1 MLVDV
6 HKLNLN
12 RLNRWLNQ
20 RHLHALQQAY
30 QGAKEIKA
38 LEEHY
43 FAGGKIAY
51 TPQQKSKTVVDY
63 VKSLRDRQLTK
74 IRLNLL
80 QFRLGAFLLDHQSL
94 REMVGS
100 DTLDANELDANELL
114 DQVHTPSSVLEPDI
128 LEKLNFIES
137 VVGKYRDR
145 DFDDHRDFNDLT
157 SNNLNSELS
166 TTQTL
171 QHLNA
176 DEPSQA
182 TEPTSNSVTVDPVVL
197 DAAQERIKPNRTNA
211 ASSLIRGFTQVAKE
225 LTPEYEQQVIH
236 ELRLRRRQN
245 RLALRWLLILI
256 LVPISMQI
264 LTKNLVFEPLLDR
277 YGSQHPQQV
286 ELNRE
291 IREGFHAEFTEY
303 KESLEIDQLLGN
315 LPKLTAEET
324 SKRLEEKATELWQES
339 REHALNGLKNVSADV
354 VALVVFIG
362 LVFFNR
368 DKLIILRNFS
378 NWSFL
383 NLSDP
388 AKVFLLILVTD
399 MFVGFH
405 SVEGWDVILGSVF
418 NHFGLPE
425 NDTFIKS
432 FIATVPVFMDSC
444 IKFWIFNY
452 LTRFSPAAS
461 AVYERMNT

>member
-6 HKLNLN
+6 NKLN
-12 RLNRWLNQ
+12 LNRWLNQ
-20 RHLHALQQAY
+20 RQLYTLKEAY

-51 TPQQKSKTVVDY
+51 TPQQSKTVVDY

-74 IRLNLL
+74 VRINLI
-80 QFRLGAFLLDHQSL
+80 QFRLGAFLLNHQSL
-94 REMVGS
+94 HKVVDS
-100 DTLDANELDANELL
+100 DTLDANELL
-114 DQVHTPSSVLEPDI
+114 DQIHTLSSVLEPDI

-145 DFDDHRDFNDLT
+145 DFNDLT
-157 SNNLNSELS
+157 SDNLNSELS
-166 TTQTL
+166 TTHTL

-176 DEPSQA
+176 DEPSQT
-182 TEPTSNSVTVDPVVL
+182 TEPESNSVTVDPVVL
-197 DAAQERIKPNRTNA
+197 DAAQERIKLNRTNA
-211 ASSLIRGFTQVAKE
+211 ASSLLRGFTQVSKE

-236 ELRLRRRQN
+236 ELRLRRKQN
-245 RLALRWLLILI
+245 KLAVRWLLILI
-256 LVPISMQI
+256 LVPISIQI

-277 YGSQHPQQV
+277 YGNQHPQQV

-461 AVYERMNT
+461 AIYERMNT

>member
-1 MLVDV
+1 MLIDV
-6 HKLNLN
+6 NKLNF
-12 RLNRWLNQ
+12 NRWLNQ
-20 RHLHALQQAY
+20 RQLYTLKEAY
-30 QGAKEIKA
+30 QAAQEIRA

-51 TPQQKSKTVVDY
+51 TPQQSKTVVDY
-63 VKSLRDRQLTK
+63 VKSLRDRQLTRVR
-74 IRLNLL
+74 INLA
-80 QFRLGAFLLDHQSL
+80 QFRVGAFLFNHQQSGKTPDTRFSDDDGPSAQTHKLPSPLD
-94 REMVGS
+94 
-100 DTLDANELDANELL
+100 T
-114 DQVHTPSSVLEPDI
+114 DI
-128 LEKLNFIES
+128 LEKLQFIES

-145 DFDDHRDFNDLT
+145 NSDEPDLT
-157 SNNLNSELS
+157 AEDLGSELS
-166 TTQTL
+166 ISHAL
-171 QHLNA
+171 QHLNMDA
-176 DEPSQA
+176 GNQRNGSGSD
-182 TEPTSNSVTVDPVVL
+182 VTTDPVVL
-197 DAAQERIKPNRTNA
+197 DAVQGRSSANRSNT
-211 ASSLIRGFTQVAKE
+211 ASALVKGFTQVGKE

-236 ELRLRRRQN
+236 ELRLRRKQN
-245 RLALRWLLILI
+245 KLAVRWLLILI
-256 LVPISMQI
+256 LIPIAIQVVA
-264 LTKNLVFEPLLDR
+264 KNLIFEPLLDN
-277 YGSQHPQQV
+277 YGNQHPQQV

-291 IREGFHAEFTEY
+291 IREEFYTEFTAY
-303 KESLEIDQLLGN
+303 KESLEIAQLLGN

-324 SKRLEEKATELWQES
+324 TKRLEEKATELWQES
-339 REHALNGLKNVSADV
+339 REHALNGLKNVFADV
-354 VALVVFIG
+354 IALIVFIG

-368 DKLIILRNFS
+368 DKLVTIRNFS

-405 SVEGWDVILGSVF
+405 SVEGWDVILASVF
-418 NHFGLPE
+418 HHFGLPE

-452 LTRFSPAAS
+452 LTRFSPSAS